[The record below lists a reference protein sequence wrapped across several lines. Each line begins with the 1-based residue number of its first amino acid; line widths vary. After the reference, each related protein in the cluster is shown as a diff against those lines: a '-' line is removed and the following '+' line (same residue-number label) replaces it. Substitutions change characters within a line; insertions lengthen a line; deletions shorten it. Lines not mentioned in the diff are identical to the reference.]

1 REPGPDRHAYA
12 WSMAMDSGG
21 RDALLVLD
29 VDTASSSYGAVVGE
43 LALDTAGGMPH
54 HIERRVSEDGLLFA
68 NGWVANRTWI
78 FDLAIATRPVVR
90 ATFQSAG
97 GAMAWSHDFTR
108 LPNGN
113 MLVAFNGGPEA
124 YEGPGGLAE
133 VDADG
138 AVIQSAMAT
147 MPGLGDTA
155 ATPYVVATVSGRPRA
170 VVGLGAAGMGPDY
183 PFHDP
188 SR

>member
-1 REPGPDRHAYA
+1 RRSRFSLLASRAPRGSMRRPHLPAFLLLAACAAPPVEAPREPGPDRHAYA

-54 HIERRVSEDGLLFA
+54 QIGRRVSEDGLLFA

-97 GAMAWSHDFTR
+97 GAMAWAHDFTR

-124 YEGPGGLAE
+124 
-133 VDADG
+133 
-138 AVIQSAMAT
+138 
-147 MPGLGDTA
+147 
-155 ATPYVVATVSGRPRA
+155 
-170 VVGLGAAGMGPDY
+170 
-183 PFHDP
+183 
-188 SR
+188 